1 MKWGFL
7 LCLFSLNLC
16 FFPAGFASANADLFE
31 KSQTTFQLHDG
42 TTLRFYFP
50 EQNKE
55 LQQWIDEQTET
66 IFKTN
71 IGLAL
76 CHQVFGSSV
85 NLLQDHLAISTP
97 AAQRI
102 ALNCANWDLP
112 HLFIDNHRVYGP
124 MKMTKSEAFQKR
136 HYQFLLSEN
145 TNWPFDSWTDAST
158 NQTILL
164 TQWPHTYNSDSF
176 LRMMAHEFAIYFDAQ
191 YYVGS
196 PDWWAIH
203 ADQKF
208 QIITAN
214 QDRLFLAVNNP
225 VIASILAYMRA
236 FRVEHEIIEQIRNG
250 QNELDYLFA
259 AQPLPFLDLRCGH
272 DCLMN
277 FVKAQSFA
285 LSPYSL
291 ALTAY
296 SGSYKEQKIEA
307 VGRESA
313 MFSGHASLLSS
324 SVEQYSRRFIR
335 RTKYSTMPF
344 VALMES
350 MGPWQ
355 YKHHQ
360 NRVQTLFEN
369 VILPQDFEVLDAARV
384 YLPETRRTISFLQ
397 WILQPVLSG
406 RNVDFSSGPRPRIRT
421 GGGGYGQ

>member
-7 LCLFSLNLC
+7 LSLFSLNLS
-16 FFPAGFASANADLFE
+16 FFPILHVSAHAEIFE
-31 KSQTTFQLHDG
+31 KSQTTFQLNNG
-42 TTLRFYFP
+42 STLRFYFP

-55 LQQWIDEQTET
+55 LQQWIDDQTEA

-85 NLLQDHLAISTP
+85 NNLQDHLAISAI

-102 ALNCANWDLP
+102 ALSCATQDIP
-112 HLFIDNHRVYGP
+112 HAFIDSHRVSGP
-124 MKMTKSEAFQKR
+124 MKMTKSVAFQKR
-136 HYQFLLSEN
+136 HYQFLLTEN
-145 TNWPFDSWTDAST
+145 TDWPFDSWTDAAT

-164 TQWPHTYNSDSF
+164 TQWPHAYSSDSF

-191 YYVGS
+191 YFVGS
-196 PDWWAIH
+196 PDWWAVH
-203 ADQKF
+203 ANKKF
-208 QIITAN
+208 EIITSN
-214 QDRLFLAVNNP
+214 KERLFLAANNP

-236 FRVEHEIIEQIRNG
+236 FHVEHEIILQIQNN
-250 QNELDYLFA
+250 QNELDFVTSA
-259 AQPLPFLDLRCGH
+259 VPLPFLGPNCGH

-296 SGSYKEQKIEA
+296 SGPYKEQKIEA
-307 VGRESA
+307 VSKESV
-313 MFSGHASLLSS
+313 MFSGHASLLAS

-335 RTKYSTMPF
+335 RSKYSSMPF

-355 YKHHQ
+355 YRHNQ

-369 VILPQDFEVLDAARV
+369 VILPEDFEVLDAARV
-384 YLPETRRTISFLQ
+384 YLPESRKTISFLQ